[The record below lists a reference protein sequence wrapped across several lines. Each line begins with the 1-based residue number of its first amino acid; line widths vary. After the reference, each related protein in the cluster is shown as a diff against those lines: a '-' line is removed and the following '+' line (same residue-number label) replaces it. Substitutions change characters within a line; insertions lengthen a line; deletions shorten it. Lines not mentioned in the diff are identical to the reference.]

1 MKGFVDNIERLTE
14 KNSDFRQVLYTG
26 HNLQLVLMSRRIWR

>member
-14 KNSDFRQVLYTG
+14 NNENFRQVLHGQKPTAG
-26 HNLQLVLMSRRIWR
+26 ADENAAR